1 MLFASRKEKVVEK
14 DLRVCRTILDRTCG
28 FLAGDCW
35 AFVRRLKPRNRRE
48 LRIGGSSRA
57 NSEPISA
64 IHPKGGPAGRGIKQW
79 SLCQSRCG
87 NLCRAR
93 PISEERRQKQGP
105 FRWALDFGCWRL
117 VHDCWRATEHPVGR
131 RTVRYES
138 PFQHGVRA
146 SLRALGETT
155 LGVVREG
162 ADEEQPAKLWSH
174 VGML

>member
-1 MLFASRKEKVVEK
+1 MCNKRRKRNTNTHTPSTRTQKAPEK
-14 DLRVCRTILDRTCG
+14 
-28 FLAGDCW
+28 
-35 AFVRRLKPRNRRE
+35 
-48 LRIGGSSRA
+48 
-57 NSEPISA
+57 
-64 IHPKGGPAGRGIKQW
+64 
-79 SLCQSRCG
+79 
-87 NLCRAR
+87 
-93 PISEERRQKQGP
+93 GP